1 MELIQRILDYYDNY
15 ISESAYLDDLAGSVA
30 VNDLFAATVELLQS
44 SDCKTLPATLLFVQ
58 DLISYYPSEA
68 RQAVRTAYPESIVV
82 QALEAL
88 LHSECHG
95 TRKQAAYVLGKTGSE
110 SSVKAMTEAFHQWR
124 DRDPIMLPRLMGEL
138 GWLGA
143 ENLDELLD
151 AMMTSPVFATR
162 WATISLLQ
170 EFLDEPETP
179 LFDQKR
185 QHWEI
190 LRHDPHPLVRQEAE
204 YQYQLQLFRLE
215 GSRLSPTEL
224 KQNKAARRKARK
236 DLDRQ
241 YAPSITFFEIA
252 SRFTN
257 YFHELGQTDYTIGQL
272 EIFIEQYVAELIVPR
287 PLNP

>member
-1 MELIQRILDYYDNY
+1 MELTQQILDYYNNC
-15 ISESAYLDDLAGSVA
+15 ISESAYLDELAGSVA

-58 DLISYYPSEA
+58 DLISYYPSEE

-88 LHSECHG
+88 LHAECHG

-124 DRDPIMLPRLMGEL
+124 DRDPILLPRLIGEL
-138 GWLGA
+138 SWLGA
-143 ENLDELLD
+143 ANFDELLD

-162 WATISLLQ
+162 WATASLLQ
-170 EFLDEPETP
+170 EFLDEPETA

-185 QHWEI
+185 QRWEI
-190 LRHDPHPLVRQEAE
+190 LRHDPHPLVRQEAG

-215 GSRLSPTEL
+215 GGRLSPAER
-224 KQNKAARRKARK
+224 KQHKAARRKARK
-236 DLDRQ
+236 ELDRQ
-241 YAPSITFFEIA
+241 YAPSITFSAIA

-257 YFHELGQTDYTIGQL
+257 YFYELGQTDYTIEQL
-272 EIFIEQYVAELIVPR
+272 ETFIDDHIAAQPTKPAVD
-287 PLNP
+287 

>member
-1 MELIQRILDYYDNY
+1 MELTQRILDYYDNH
-15 ISESAYLDDLAGSVA
+15 ISESAYLDDLAGAVA
-30 VNDLFAATVELLQS
+30 VNDLFAATVQLLQS

-82 QALEAL
+82 HALEAL
-88 LHSECHG
+88 LNSEFHG
-95 TRKQAAYVLGKTGSE
+95 IRKQAAYVLGKTGSE
-110 SSVKAMTEAFHQWR
+110 SSVKAMTEVFHQWR
-124 DRDPIMLPRLMGEL
+124 DRDPIMLLQLMGEL

-143 ENLDELLD
+143 VSFDELLD
-151 AMMTSPVFATR
+151 AMMISPVFATR

-179 LFDQKR
+179 LFDRKK

-215 GSRLSPTEL
+215 GSQLSPAEL
-224 KQNKAARRKARK
+224 KQHKAARRKARK

-241 YAPSITFFEIA
+241 YAPSITFSAIT

-257 YFHELGQTDYTIGQL
+257 YFYELGQTDYTIGQL
-272 EIFIEQYVAELIVPR
+272 EAFIDDHIAAQPTKPAVD
-287 PLNP
+287 